1 MQPLAHVR
9 RNFILFLRDFF
20 SSGKIVGMGENQG
33 VVYHWEEDKDKTGI
47 LIQGANVENP
57 EILNHTPAILVS
69 RSDIQELKEYD
80 AIGKNITGYDWDTGK
95 STHVSLMGCAI
106 TISCLSSNSEEA
118 ENLAQIAYFIL
129 KMHRSYFSKEYKYRK
144 LVLGGIG
151 TPRIIQYEGEG
162 IKVRVWNAGV
172 IINLTFH
179 TGYRYKSKG
188 DNIERLYVPFVHTG
202 EDDQLDGTHPPVI
215 KWIEDREE

>member
-33 VVYHWEEDKDKTGI
+33 VVYHWEQDKDKTGI

-57 EILNHTPAILVS
+57 EIFKTTPAILIS

-80 AIGKNITGYDWDTGK
+80 ALGKNITDHDWETGK
-95 STHVSLMGCAI
+95 SRHVSLMGCAI
-106 TISCLSSNSEEA
+106 TISCLSSNPEEA
-118 ENLAQIAYFIL
+118 ENLAQIVYFIL
-129 KMHRSYFSKEYKYRK
+129 KMHRSYFYKEYKYRK

-151 TPRIIQYEGEG
+151 APRIIQYEGEG
-162 IKVRVWNAGV
+162 TIRVWNAGV
-172 IINLTFH
+172 IVNLTFH
-179 TGYRYKSKG
+179 NVYRYKSKG

-202 EDDQLDGTHPPVI
+202 EGDQADGTHPPVI
-215 KWIEDREE
+215 KWIEDSE